1 MRATGEALANLTRAV
16 EKIEVAGLGLHINV
30 GAELFPKLS
39 EDRKQ
44 AAAFYTQAATAELL
58 ATLTIRRSDL
68 SAEQWADRSLFAA
81 RSLADMACGTGTLL
95 RAGYRRIQ
103 AIHESSGG
111 TVETVGEL
119 DRRAMETG
127 LVGADV
133 SPIAAHLTSA
143 SLAAIGQGESYG
155 DTPIV
160 GGANDAT
167 GSLEYFEARALRDL
181 FHNVAGRSAG
191 SGEQDEFSVDIPDDS
206 VDWILMN
213 PPYSRTRG
221 GQSAFDIAGLL
232 ERERKACQRRWGR
245 LIRNQ
250 PANARAGMGASFLA
264 LARKKVRPGGRI
276 GFVLPLTAAFADSWA
291 ATRCMIER
299 DFTGIAAVAVAAGQA
314 LGRDALSADTGME
327 EMMLIAT
334 RRTGPARTNERS
346 PVHFV
351 TLAAPATRSGGE
363 GAPWGAVGRHARWAC
378 RCRGQ
383 SGARPAGFPRH
394 IRRIA
399 DRHDNAGRDVPRRPD
414 ARFDRPLA
422 RRRRQGRV

>member
-1 MRATGEALANLTRAV
+1 
-16 EKIEVAGLGLHINV
+16 
-30 GAELFPKLS
+30 
-39 EDRKQ
+39 
-44 AAAFYTQAATAELL
+44 
-58 ATLTIRRSDL
+58 
-68 SAEQWADRSLFAA
+68 
-81 RSLADMACGTGTLL
+81 
-95 RAGYRRIQ
+95 
-103 AIHESSGG
+103 G